1 MADLT
6 LRVLTNPGDV
16 TKNAPLTNAEL
27 DQNFINL
34 DNGKAEASALA
45 AYAPLA
51 SPAFTGVP
59 TAPNPIPAN
68 NDNTTIATTNFVQT
82 AVAAKVTGPASAT
95 DSAVALFD
103 STTGKLIKDSATT
116 LPGSPLVGTTT
127 TQTLINKIIDLANNT
142 LTGTIA
148 QFNTA
153 LVGADF
159 ATIAETETLSNKTL
173 DAATNILT
181 GLQTG
186 LSIGGNAATANSA
199 ATCTGNSA
207 TATMAKQVPV
217 STNVTGTLVAGDTG
231 TAVSAAGGTTAPSAV
246 FAAGDVVSLVNDS
259 GSDVTITQ
267 GSGLVMYNTANG
279 SVGDRTLAS
288 RGLATIWFKSPTEAY
303 ISGSGLT

>member
-68 NDNTTIATTNFVQT
+68 NNNTTIATTNFVQT

-186 LSIGGNAATANSA
+186 LSIGGNAATATN
-199 ATCTGNSA
+199 AT
-207 TATMAKQVPV
+207 
-217 STNVTGTLVAGDTG
+217 
-231 TAVSAAGGTTAPSAV
+231 
-246 FAAGDVVSLVNDS
+246 
-259 GSDVTITQ
+259 
-267 GSGLVMYNTANG
+267 
-279 SVGDRTLAS
+279 S
-288 RGLATIWFKSPTEAY
+288 RGDLWGIQGDSTSGHAAIDWVKFWIDNANNYADDCFACGTSGCCNFSEAFCASTTKFHDIARNQRLSSSYNVDIALAVVRGAVRMLYSLKTA
-303 ISGSGLT
+303 LLA